1 MLALIAESDEY
12 INSSVNDEQ
21 LFVLRD
27 ASVLTVYILTLWGFS
42 IDLCKVILMQDHP
55 EFRVQEVNEDKLGL
69 IMYLVKLKLL
79 CKLEKTEKEN
89 LKNLV
94 VDTKIVDWIDE
105 NL

>member
-1 MLALIAESDEY
+1 M
-12 INSSVNDEQ
+12 SSF
-21 LFVLRD
+21 FVLRD

-89 LKNLV
+89 LTQKLGCGHKNSRLDRRKLISLV
-94 VDTKIVDWIDE
+94 
-105 NL
+105 